1 MTSHVAAGGT
11 LMAGSAAAA
20 FIAGMIAF
28 FAPCCSGVMMPT
40 YLAAI
45 SGGNRFR
52 IARLTAI
59 YVAGVAVVVWPITL
73 GASAIGQF
81 ANRYHPQ
88 LFVLGGLMMIGT
100 AVVLWRGSMLP
111 IPMLPRPE
119 LSGTAGSVFLLGA
132 FSGAATA
139 CCAPVLAGAVAL
151 SAVNATWAGGFA
163 LGGAYILGIVFP
175 LVAIALFFQGA
186 RRKVRDPK
194 LTVRL
199 GGYAKRI
206 SLSRLV
212 GAVVF
217 AASGVFFVV
226 LALTGEAENA
236 PGFQRDLG
244 RWLNH
249 VGVHAGA
256 VPNYVAW
263 PALLAFAATLTYL
276 VVKPRKKELE
286 P

>member
-1 MTSHVAAGGT
+1 MSSHAASASGT

-73 GASAIGQF
+73 GAGAIGQF
-81 ANRYHPQ
+81 TNRYHPQ

-111 IPMLPRPE
+111 IPMLRQPE
-119 LSGTAGSVFLLGA
+119 LTGTAGSVFLLGA
-132 FSGAATA
+132 
-139 CCAPVLAGAVAL
+139 
-151 SAVNATWAGGFA
+151 
-163 LGGAYILGIVFP
+163 I
-175 LVAIALFFQGA
+175 
-186 RRKVRDPK
+186 
-194 LTVRL
+194 
-199 GGYAKRI
+199 
-206 SLSRLV
+206 
-212 GAVVF
+212 VF
-217 AASGVFFVV
+217 AASGVFFIV
-226 LALTGEAENA
+226 LAVTGDAQNA

-249 VGVHAGA
+249 LGA
-256 VPNYVAW
+256 QADGVPNYLAW
-263 PALLAFAATLTYL
+263 PALLAFAGALTYL

-286 P
+286 S